1 MEPSAAVRTE
11 VLTFAFE
18 GRGHRFEGQLAGAL
32 ERAELGGAIRLRHA
46 VFLGRDE
53 ESGELV
59 VLEERQGLP
68 HLITT
73 LADFRLQATRR
84 RALTQRTLAQ
94 SRYAEQLQGLGGT
107 LAPGSAVI
115 VLVVEHAW
123 LAMVTDAVAQT
134 GGRMAADELD
144 PGGGDPVAAALTAAL
159 RARAG
164 STPAPTRP

>member
-1 MEPSAAVRTE
+1 MTDAVRTE

-32 ERAELGGAIRLRHA
+32 ERAELGGATKLRDA

-59 VLEERQGLP
+59 VLEERQGLS
-68 HLITT
+68 HLITA
-73 LADFRLQATRR
+73 LADFRLDATRR

-94 SRYAEQLQGLGGT
+94 SRYAEQLRELGGK

-115 VLVVEHAW
+115 VFVVEHAW
-123 LAMVTDAVAQT
+123 LALLSDAVAQT
-134 GGRMAADELD
+134 
-144 PGGGDPVAAALTAAL
+144 
-159 RARAG
+159 
-164 STPAPTRP
+164 